1 MKKSFSNPFFSIVTC
16 TYNSEKFLRK
26 NINSVENQTL
36 KDYEH
41 IFIDGYSKDRTVQ
54 IVRDYKSRNK
64 SKVKLFQY
72 PPLGIS
78 DAFNKGISK
87 SRGKWIIFLNSDD
100 YLNDPRV
107 LEDVYNYFRDKPD
120 VDVLYAKATFL
131 KADNPGA
138 KRVIPHRDI
147 YRKVHYWLLL
157 ITNYIPHQSVFT
169 KSSVFEKYGYFDE
182 GLRSSMDYEMWLR
195 LSREKVNFSFFDRK
209 IAFCS
214 VRKDAMSQSGL
225 ANLEHSKILNKYVR
239 NKVLVFVLKLV
250 YKINSLRSFVQVT

>member
-1 MKKSFSNPFFSIVTC
+1 MKKNFSNPFFSIVTC
-16 TYNSEKFLRK
+16 TYNSKKFLRE
-26 NINSVENQTL
+26 NINSVKDQTF

-41 IFIDGYSKDRTVQ
+41 IFIDGFSKDRTVQ
-54 IVRDYKSRNK
+54 IIRDYKSRNK

-100 YLNDPRV
+100 YLNDSRV
-107 LEDVYNYFRDKPD
+107 LEDVYNYLQDKLD
-120 VDVLYAKATFL
+120 VDILYGKATFL
-131 KADNPGA
+131 KADSPEA

-147 YRKVHYWLLL
+147 YRKVYYWLLL

-169 KSSVFEKYGYFDE
+169 KRSVFKRYGYFEKD
-182 GLRSSMDYEMWLR
+182 LKSSMDYEMWLR

-209 IAFCS
+209 IAFCLI
-214 VRKDAMSQSGL
+214 RKDSMSQSGL
-225 ANLEHSKILNKYVR
+225 ANLEHPKILDKYVK
-239 NKVLVFVLKLV
+239 NKVLTFVLKLV
-250 YKINSLRSFVQVT
+250 YTINSLRGLL